1 MKKLQSIS
9 RWLTAV
15 PLFLLA
21 FMFIV
26 LPLFGMVKDSFL
38 STEGVLTAANYAEIL
53 TKPIY
58 HSAVKNSLYLS
69 FLSTVIGLA
78 VSFLMA
84 LSITQIGERKQ
95 GWVQSILNMTSNF
108 AGLPLSFAFVVIL
121 GNSGILIAFL
131 SSIGIGILESFNLYS
146 VNGLL
151 LLFIY
156 FQLPLG
162 TLMLLPAFQGIRAEW
177 KEAAKLM
184 GASPFHFWT
193 KVGIPIIFPALA
205 DTFSLLFANAL
216 TAYATIVMLVTTN
229 VPILAVKITS
239 MFTGEMAQQKEL
251 GSALSIVMLAIMF
264 AVICGCNL
272 LKKGVSRE
280 EQQ

>member
-1 MKKLQSIS
+1 MKKLQNIGK
-9 RWLTAV
+9 WLTAV

-21 FMFIV
+21 LMFIAF
-26 LPLFGMVKDSFL
+26 PLFGMVKDSFL
-38 STEGVLTAANYAEIL
+38 SKEGVITLANYFEVL
-53 TKPIY
+53 SKPIY
-58 HSAVKNSLYLS
+58 HSAIKNSLYLS
-69 FLSTVIGLA
+69 FLSTLIGLA

-84 LSITQIGERKQ
+84 LSITQIGKKTQ
-95 GWVQSILNMTSNF
+95 GIVQSILNMTSNF

-131 SSIGIGILESFNLYS
+131 SSLGISILENFNLYS
-146 VNGLL
+146 VDGLL

-162 TLMLLPAFQGIRAEW
+162 TLMLLPAFQGIRKEW
-177 KEAAKLM
+177 KEAAELM
-184 GASPFHFWT
+184 GASPWYFWMRI
-193 KVGIPIIFPALA
+193 GIPIIFSSIA
-205 DTFSLLFANAL
+205 DTCSLLFANAL

-251 GSALSIVMLAIMF
+251 GSALSIVMLLIMF
-264 AVICGCNL
+264 AVIWLCNVA
-272 LKKGVSRE
+272 KKIVSRE
-280 EQQ
+280 D

>member
-1 MKKLQSIS
+1 MKKLQNIS
-9 RWLTAV
+9 KWLTAV
-15 PLFLLA
+15 PLLLLA
-21 FMFIV
+21 FMFIAF
-26 LPLFGMVKDSFL
+26 PLFGMIRDSFL
-38 STEGVLTAANYAEIL
+38 STEGSVTLANYMEIMS
-53 TKPIY
+53 KPVY
-58 HSAVKNSLYLS
+58 HSAIRNSLYLS

-84 LSITQIGERKQ
+84 LSITQIGERSQ
-95 GWVQSILNMTSNF
+95 GIVQSILNMTSNF

-131 SSIGIGILESFNLYS
+131 SSIGIGILENFNLYS
-146 VNGLL
+146 VDGLL

-162 TLMLLPAFQGIRAEW
+162 TLMLLPAFQGVKAEW
-177 KEAAKLM
+177 KEAAELM
-184 GASPFHFWT
+184 GASPFYFWI
-193 KVGIPIIFPALA
+193 KVGIPVIFSSLA
-205 DTFSLLFANAL
+205 DTCSLLFANAL

-251 GSALSIVMLAIMF
+251 GSALSIVVLLIMF
-264 AVICGCNL
+264 AVICICNI
-272 LKKGVSRE
+272 LKKSVGKER
-280 EQQ
+280 

>member
-1 MKKLQSIS
+1 MKKLQNIGK
-9 RWLTAV
+9 WLTAV

-21 FMFIV
+21 LMFIAF
-26 LPLFGMVKDSFL
+26 PLFGMVKDSFL
-38 STEGVLTAANYAEIL
+38 SKEGVITLANYFEVL
-53 TKPIY
+53 SKPIY
-58 HSAVKNSLYLS
+58 HSAIKNSLYLS
-69 FLSTVIGLA
+69 FLSTLIGLA

-84 LSITQIGERKQ
+84 LSITQIGEKTQ
-95 GWVQSILNMTSNF
+95 GIVQSILNMTSNF

-131 SSIGIGILESFNLYS
+131 SSLGISILENFNLYS
-146 VNGLL
+146 VDGLL

-162 TLMLLPAFQGIRAEW
+162 TLMLLPAFQGIRKEW
-177 KEAAKLM
+177 KEAAELM
-184 GASPFHFWT
+184 GASPWYFWM
-193 KVGIPIIFPALA
+193 KIGIPIIFSSIA
-205 DTFSLLFANAL
+205 DTCSLLFANAL

-251 GSALSIVMLAIMF
+251 GSALSIVMLLIMF
-264 AVICGCNL
+264 AVIWLCNVA
-272 LKKGVSRE
+272 KKIVSRE
-280 EQQ
+280 D

>member
-1 MKKLQSIS
+1 MKKLQNIGK
-9 RWLTAV
+9 WLTAV

-21 FMFIV
+21 LMFIAF
-26 LPLFGMVKDSFL
+26 PLFGMVKDSFL
-38 STEGVLTAANYAEIL
+38 SKEGVITLANYFEVL
-53 TKPIY
+53 SKPIY
-58 HSAVKNSLYLS
+58 HSAIKNSLYLS
-69 FLSTVIGLA
+69 FLSTLIGLA

-84 LSITQIGERKQ
+84 LSITQIGEKTQ
-95 GWVQSILNMTSNF
+95 GIVQSILNMTSNF

-131 SSIGIGILESFNLYS
+131 SSLGISILENFNLYS
-146 VNGLL
+146 VDGLL

-162 TLMLLPAFQGIRAEW
+162 TLMLLPAFQGIRKEW
-177 KEAAKLM
+177 KEAAELM
-184 GASPFHFWT
+184 GASPWYFWMRI
-193 KVGIPIIFPALA
+193 GIPIIFSSIA
-205 DTFSLLFANAL
+205 DTCSLLFANAL

-251 GSALSIVMLAIMF
+251 GSALSIVMLLIMF
-264 AVICGCNL
+264 AVIWLCNVA
-272 LKKGVSRE
+272 KKIVSRE
-280 EQQ
+280 D

>member
-21 FMFIV
+21 FMFIA

-38 STEGVLTAANYAEIL
+38 STEGALTAANYAEIL
-53 TKPIY
+53 AKPIY

-131 SSIGIGILESFNLYS
+131 SSVGIGILESFNLYS

>member
-1 MKKLQSIS
+1 MKKLQNIGK
-9 RWLTAV
+9 WLTAV

-21 FMFIV
+21 LMFIAF
-26 LPLFGMVKDSFL
+26 PLFGMVKDSFL
-38 STEGVLTAANYAEIL
+38 SKEGVITLANYFEVL
-53 TKPIY
+53 SKPIY
-58 HSAVKNSLYLS
+58 HSAIKNSLYLS
-69 FLSTVIGLA
+69 FLSTLIGLA

-84 LSITQIGERKQ
+84 LSITQIGKKTQ
-95 GWVQSILNMTSNF
+95 GIVQSILNMTSNF

-131 SSIGIGILESFNLYS
+131 SSLGISILENFNLYS
-146 VNGLL
+146 VDGLL

-162 TLMLLPAFQGIRAEW
+162 TLMLLPAFQGIRKEW
-177 KEAAKLM
+177 KEAAELM
-184 GASPFHFWT
+184 GASPWYFWM
-193 KVGIPIIFPALA
+193 KIGIPIIFSSIA
-205 DTFSLLFANAL
+205 DTCSLLFANAL

-251 GSALSIVMLAIMF
+251 GSALSIVMLLIMF
-264 AVICGCNL
+264 AVIWLCNVA
-272 LKKGVSRE
+272 KKIVSRE
-280 EQQ
+280 D

>member
-1 MKKLQSIS
+1 MKKLQGIS
-9 RWLTAV
+9 KWLTVV
-15 PLFLLA
+15 PLLLLA
-21 FMFIV
+21 LMFIAF
-26 LPLFGMVKDSFL
+26 PLFGMVKDSFL
-38 STEGVLTAANYAEIL
+38 SAEGAVTTENYLEIL
-53 TKPIY
+53 SKPIY
-58 HSAVKNSLYLS
+58 HSAIKNSLYLS

-84 LSITQIGERKQ
+84 LSITQIGERNQ
-95 GWVQSILNMTSNF
+95 GIVQSILNMTSNF

-121 GNSGILIAFL
+121 GNSGILIALL
-131 SSIGIGILESFNLYS
+131 SSLGIGLLENFNLYS

-162 TLMLLPAFQGIRAEW
+162 TLMLFPAFHGIKSEW
-177 KEAAKLM
+177 KEAAELM
-184 GASPFHFWT
+184 GASPLYFWT
-193 KVGIPIIFPALA
+193 RIGIPIIFSSLA
-205 DTFSLLFANAL
+205 DTCALLFANAL

-251 GSALSIVMLAIMF
+251 GSALSIVMLLIMF
-264 AVICGCNL
+264 AVIGLCNM
-272 LKKGVSRE
+272 LKRKVGRE
-280 EQQ
+280 D

>member
-1 MKKLQSIS
+1 MKKLQNIGK
-9 RWLTAV
+9 WLTAV

-21 FMFIV
+21 LMFIAF
-26 LPLFGMVKDSFL
+26 PLFGMVKDSFL
-38 STEGVLTAANYAEIL
+38 SKEGVITLANYFEVL
-53 TKPIY
+53 SKPIY
-58 HSAVKNSLYLS
+58 HSAIKNSLYLS
-69 FLSTVIGLA
+69 FLSTLIGLA

-84 LSITQIGERKQ
+84 LSITQIGEKTQ
-95 GWVQSILNMTSNF
+95 GIVQSILNMTSNF

-131 SSIGIGILESFNLYS
+131 SSLGISILENFNLYS
-146 VNGLL
+146 VDGLL

-162 TLMLLPAFQGIRAEW
+162 TLMLLPAFQGIR
-177 KEAAKLM
+177 KERM
-184 GASPFHFWT
+184 GASPWYFWMRI
-193 KVGIPIIFPALA
+193 GIPIIFSSIA
-205 DTFSLLFANAL
+205 DTCSLLFANAL

-251 GSALSIVMLAIMF
+251 GSALSIVMLLIMF
-264 AVICGCNL
+264 AVIWLCNVA
-272 LKKGVSRE
+272 KKIVSRE
-280 EQQ
+280 D

>member
-9 RWLTAV
+9 KWLTAA

-21 FMFIV
+21 LMFIAF
-26 LPLFGMVKDSFL
+26 PLFGMVRDSFL
-38 STEGVLTAANYAEIL
+38 TSEGMVTAANYAEIMS
-53 TKPIY
+53 KPVY
-58 HSAVKNSLYLS
+58 HSAIKNSLYLS

-121 GNSGILIAFL
+121 GNSGILISFL
-131 SSIGIGILESFNLYS
+131 ESIGIDILKNFNLYS

-162 TLMLLPAFQGIRAEW
+162 ALMLLPAFQGIRAEW
-177 KEAAKLM
+177 KEAATLM
-184 GASPFHFWT
+184 GASPVHFWL

-229 VPILAVKITS
+229 VPVLAVKITS

-251 GSALSIVMLAIMF
+251 GSALSIVMLLIMF
-264 AVICGCNL
+264 AVICSCNL
-272 LKKGVSRE
+272 LKKKIGRE
-280 EQQ
+280 E